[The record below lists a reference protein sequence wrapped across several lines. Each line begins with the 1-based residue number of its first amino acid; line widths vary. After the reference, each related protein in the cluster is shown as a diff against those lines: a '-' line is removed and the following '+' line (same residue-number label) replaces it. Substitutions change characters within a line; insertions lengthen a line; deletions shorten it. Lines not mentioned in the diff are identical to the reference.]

1 MFVIDAHLDLSW
13 NALNWNRDLTL
24 TVGEIRA
31 LETGMKE
38 KSRAANTVAFP
49 EMRKAEMA
57 VCLATLL
64 ARASGLGEAMLDYRN
79 QEIASAM
86 AQGQLAY
93 YRIME
98 SKGELRMLRDRR
110 SLEAHI
116 REWRADQSYTPL
128 GFILAMEGADPIL
141 SPSQVLQWWND
152 GLRVVGL
159 AHYSRS
165 AYAHGTGSAGGLTP
179 NGRELLKSMA
189 EVGMVL
195 DVTHLADESFWEAI
209 DLFQGP
215 VLASHNNCR
224 SLVPGDR
231 QFADDQLRCLIQRDA
246 VIGVA
251 FDAWMLYPGW
261 VPEKTS
267 NSVVSLEAVIDH
279 IDYICQLA
287 GNPRH
292 AAIGSD
298 LDGGYGTEQSPRDL
312 DTIGDLQKI
321 PDLMRKRGYNE
332 TDIEAIMHRNW
343 MRFFEKAFSHL
354 DGSTK

>member
-1 MFVIDAHLDLSW
+1 MLVVDAHLDLSW

-31 LETGMKE
+31 LEAGMKE
-38 KSRAANTVAFP
+38 KNRATNTVAFP
-49 EMRKAEMA
+49 EMRKAEVA

-64 ARASGLGEAMLDYRN
+64 ARSSGLGEPMLDYRN
-79 QEIASAM
+79 QEIACAM

-98 SKGELRMLRDRR
+98 SKRELRMLRDRA
-110 SLEAHI
+110 SLQAHTQ
-116 REWRADQSYTPL
+116 EWKADQSSTPL

-141 SPSQVLQWWND
+141 SPHQVLEWWNN

-159 AHYSRS
+159 AHYGRS
-165 AYAHGTGSAGGLTP
+165 AYAHGTASSGGLTAR
-179 NGRELLKSMA
+179 GRELLNSMA
-189 EVGMVL
+189 EVGMIL
-195 DVTHLADESFWEAI
+195 DVTHLADESFWEALN
-209 DLFQGP
+209 LFKGP

-231 QFADDQLRCLIQRDA
+231 QFADDQIRSLIERDA

-267 NSVVSLEAVIDH
+267 NTVVSLEAVVDH
-279 IDYICQLA
+279 IDRICQIA
-287 GNPRH
+287 GNAGH

-298 LDGGYGTEQSPRDL
+298 LDGGYGTEQCPRDM
-312 DTIGDLQKI
+312 DTIVDLQRI
-321 PDLMRKRGYNE
+321 PGLMRRRGYNE
-332 TDIEAIMHRNW
+332 TDIEAIMGDNW
-343 MRFFEKAFSHL
+343 MRFFERAW
-354 DGSTK
+354 TQV

>member
-1 MFVIDAHLDLSW
+1 MLVIDAHLDLSW

-38 KSRAANTVAFP
+38 NNRATNTVAFP
-49 EMRKAEMA
+49 EMRKAGVA

-64 ARASGLGEAMLDYRN
+64 ARASGVAEPMLDYRN

-98 SKGELRMLRDRR
+98 CKRELRMLRDRE
-110 SLEAHI
+110 SLRAHI
-116 REWRADQSYTPL
+116 QEWKADGSASPI
-128 GFILAMEGADPIL
+128 GFILSMEGADPIL
-141 SPSQVLQWWND
+141 SPQQVPQWWRD

-159 AHYSRS
+159 AHYGRS
-165 AYAHGTGSAGGLTP
+165 AYAHGTASSGGLTP

-189 EVGMVL
+189 EVGMIL
-195 DVTHLADESFWEAI
+195 DVTHLADQSFWDAV
-209 DLFQGP
+209 DLFHGP

-231 QFADDQLRCLIQRDA
+231 QFADDQLRCLIERDA

-261 VPEKTS
+261 VPGKTS
-267 NSVVSLEAVIDH
+267 NSVLSLEAVVDHIDH
-279 IDYICQLA
+279 ICQLS
-287 GNPRH
+287 GNTAH

-298 LDGGYGTEQSPRDL
+298 LDGGYGAEQCPRDL
-312 DTIGDLQKI
+312 DTIVDVQKI
-321 PDLMRKRGYNE
+321 PDLMRKRGYNK
-332 TDIEAIMHRNW
+332 TDIEAIMGGNW
-343 MRFFEKAFSHL
+343 MRFFETAWAHV
-354 DGSTK
+354 